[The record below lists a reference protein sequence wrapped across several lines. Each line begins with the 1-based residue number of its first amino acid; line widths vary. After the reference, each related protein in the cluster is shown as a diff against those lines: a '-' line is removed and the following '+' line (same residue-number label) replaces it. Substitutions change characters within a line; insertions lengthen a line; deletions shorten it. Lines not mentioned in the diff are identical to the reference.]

1 MIDRTTI
8 DSIVTSAAKYCDPS
22 NGIQEYTLALLIS
35 AIEALG
41 YDSEELAFRE
51 GVTKAIEV
59 ELEASEDSLLVLDLQ
74 SIMALPELCAAK
86 ERIRFAIATQTIGDD
101 LPADLYHDLDA
112 TLRAGLTSVSN
123 CYAGLVET
131 PQDVKEIADSSK
143 IFQLRRITG
152 IGALSPRFDYMLE
165 EDPIWAA
172 MSEIDNCMMG
182 VVVWDSLLANES
194 GYIGDVLMPYE
205 RSLPVFKRLSAVL
218 ELPEAV
224 GAWLFD
230 WRPVSSE
237 TTKMLDC
244 TSLSVLELLTYSSQD
259 EVLSAGKIV
268 EVTNYEVALNRNF
281 CPAYYS
287 SGDYLHARNVHLG
300 SLAER
305 IQRGTTLSGKDLD
318 VLGTI
323 YKKDPSKDRSSSRLV
338 TLAGFGGPAP
348 LGLKSS
354 SYIIYGDDL
363 WYIDNACIQQDGTV
377 VPKVISEI
385 PDGQRRYTLYPED
398 GICVLIPRNGK
409 AVVPFIAKVPTLISN
424 NLFFVRL
431 GAEKEEAEYIDCL
444 IRSSLF
450 KSQVCAASKPL
461 SKEDV
466 SAFVLPILSKEDQ
479 VDVIERDREIRN
491 KIVDLQNEIAMLEM
505 RDSFDPIE
513 ACGIE
518 GGRVVKMKQLEDEA
532 INE

>member
-1 MIDRTTI
+1 MIDQTTI
-8 DSIVTSAAKYCDPS
+8 DSIVASAMECCNPS
-22 NGIQEYTLALLIS
+22 NDIQEYTLALIIS
-35 AIEALG
+35 TIDVLG

-51 GVTKAIEV
+51 GVTKAIE
-59 ELEASEDSLLVLDLQ
+59 LEIEAPEDSLLVLDLQ
-74 SIMALPELCAAK
+74 SIMALPELYAAK
-86 ERIRFAIATQTIGDD
+86 ERFRFAIATQTIGVD

-112 TLRAGLTSVSN
+112 VLRAGLTSVSN

-131 PQDVKEIADSSK
+131 PQSVKEIAGSSK
-143 IFQLRRITG
+143 IFQLRRVTG

-165 EDPIWAA
+165 KDPIWAA
-172 MSEIDNCMMG
+172 MPEIDNCMMG

-205 RSLPVFKRLSAVL
+205 QSLPVFKRLSAVL

-230 WRPVSSE
+230 WRPVGSE
-237 TTKMLDC
+237 TTKMADC
-244 TSLSVLELLTYSSQD
+244 TSLSVFELLTYSLQD
-259 EVLSAGKIV
+259 ELLNAGTIV
-268 EVTNYEVALNRNF
+268 EVTNYEVALNRNY

-287 SGDYLHARNVHLG
+287 SGDYLHASNVHLG
-300 SLAER
+300 SLAEK

-323 YKKDPSKDRSSSRLV
+323 YKKDSTKDRSSSKPV
-338 TLAGFGGPAP
+338 MLAGLGGAAP
-348 LGLKSS
+348 LGFKSS
-354 SYIIYGDDL
+354 SYIIYEDDL

-385 PDGQRRYTLYPED
+385 PDGQKRYTLYPED
-398 GICVLIPRNGK
+398 GICILIPRNGK

-431 GAEKEEAEYIDCL
+431 GTEKEEAEYIDCL

-450 KSQVCAASKPL
+450 KSQVYAASKPL

-466 SAFVLPILSKEDQ
+466 SAFVLPILSKENQ
-479 VDVIERDREIRN
+479 VDVIERDREIRD
-491 KIVDLQNEIAMLEM
+491 KIIGLQNEIAMLEM

-518 GGRVVKMKQLEDEA
+518 GARVVKMKQIENEA
-532 INE
+532 IDE

>member
-1 MIDRTTI
+1 MIDQTMI
-8 DSIVTSAAKYCDPS
+8 GSIVASAMECCDSS
-22 NGIQEYTLALLIS
+22 NDIQEYTLALLIS
-35 AIEALG
+35 AIDALG

-51 GVTKAIEV
+51 GVAKAIEV
-59 ELEASEDSLLVLDLQ
+59 ELEASEDSLLVLDLR
-74 SIMALPELCAAK
+74 SIMVLPELCTAK
-86 ERIRFAIATQTIGDD
+86 EHIRFAIATQTIGDD

-112 TLRAGLTSVSN
+112 TLRAGLTGVSD

-131 PQDVKEIADSSK
+131 PQNVKEIAGSSK

-152 IGALSPRFDYMLE
+152 VGALSPRFDYMLE

-182 VVVWDSLLANES
+182 VIVWDSLLANES

-205 RSLPVFKRLSAVL
+205 QSLPVFRRLSAVL
-218 ELPEAV
+218 ELPETV

-237 TTKMLDC
+237 TTKMVDC
-244 TSLSVLELLTYSSQD
+244 TSLSVLDLLTCSSQD
-259 EVLSAGKIV
+259 EVLNAGTIV
-268 EVTNYEVALNRNF
+268 EVTNYEVALNRNY

-338 TLAGFGGPAP
+338 SLAGFGGPAP

-385 PDGQRRYTLYPED
+385 PGGQRRYTLYPED
-398 GICVLIPRNGK
+398 GICILIPRNGK

-431 GAEKEEAEYIDCL
+431 GTEKEEAEYIDCL

-450 KSQVCAASKPL
+450 KSQVYAASKPL

-466 SAFVLPILSKEDQ
+466 NAFVLPILSKGDQ
-479 VDVIERDREIRN
+479 AAVVERDRDIRG
-491 KIVDLQNEIAMLEM
+491 KIIKLQNEIAMLEM
-505 RDSFDPIE
+505 LDPFDPLQALGLE
-513 ACGIE
+513 SKRKAESLELEE
-518 GGRVVKMKQLEDEA
+518 GTND
-532 INE
+532 